1 MKVINII
8 FDMGAEF
15 RASEFRLASAA
26 YSGHNPPRVSLFSCL
41 NSPTPALK
49 GEALP
54 DGCTKLKTFERPD
67 MTNTDWQGDKISET
81 TSFVAQG
88 GNCGPGGEIDGEP
101 KRVDGPIEACQDECK
116 KHEDC
121 TGFARYDEICWLKK
135 TDCVRGQG
143 KWVSASADK
152 RNPWVIY
159 RRETTSFVAQGGNC
173 GPGGEIDG
181 EPKRVDGPIEACQDE
196 CKKHEDCTG
205 FARYDEICWLKK
217 TDCVRGQGKW
227 VSASADKRNPWVI
240 YRRPSSSQCVQCCR
254 VLSSPG
260 MFQVCQCG
268 PTCTPQVLGD
278 SVRRLAR
285 GPRPEGL
292 LAA

>member
-1 MKVINII
+1 VKVINII

-159 RRETTSFVAQGGNC
+159 RR
-173 GPGGEIDG
+173 
-181 EPKRVDGPIEACQDE
+181 
-196 CKKHEDCTG
+196 
-205 FARYDEICWLKK
+205 
-217 TDCVRGQGKW
+217 
-227 VSASADKRNPWVI
+227 
-240 YRRPSSSQCVQCCR
+240 PSSSQCVQCCR